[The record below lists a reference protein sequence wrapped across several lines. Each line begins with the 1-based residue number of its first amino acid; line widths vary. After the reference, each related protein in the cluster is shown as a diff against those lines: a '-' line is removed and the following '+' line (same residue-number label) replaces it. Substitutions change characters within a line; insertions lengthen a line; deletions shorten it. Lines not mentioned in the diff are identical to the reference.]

1 MMRRFLAALL
11 AAALLLT
18 LPALAEYRQLQKGDR
33 DTSENWDVFSL
44 QTQLIQLG
52 YLSGTADGDFGSRTE
67 TALKDFQEANGLE
80 ATGIAD
86 VETQKLLFSDQNVA
100 RATPTPAPLI
110 TTAPADGTA
119 DASATAAPADA
130 QAGNDTYIVQQY
142 LYNWGFSDNKPD
154 GKFGNQ
160 TKADLSGF
168 QKYAISDMQQ
178 YTNAQRAAAAAQVT
192 PEPTPAATIF
202 SGEIPMAQ
210 VEDQLMN
217 TIPTDGTLTADWL
230 DYILNGFDPVA
241 SELKNG
247 ETSAEVKRMQR
258 RLKALKYIAAGVDGG
273 YGAHTELAVKYFQKR
288 NGLSESGQCDQ
299 ATLECMYSNA
309 AVESDVYVSKYMA
322 KVSVSDQRVYI
333 YEWTG
338 SDYSNKVHS
347 FVCSTGTTANPTPLG
362 TFQAPGRNGEW
373 YWMADSYVWVRY
385 AFVIDGGIFFHS
397 VLYPTKS
404 GEPTKTSVRNL
415 GKRASHGCIRLSVE
429 DAKWI
434 YDNCY
439 NGMTVV
445 IYE

>member
-192 PEPTPAATIF
+192 RNPPPRPRSFPAKF
-202 SGEIPMAQ
+202 PW
-210 VEDQLMN
+210 
-217 TIPTDGTLTADWL
+217 PRW
-230 DYILNGFDPVA
+230 
-241 SELKNG
+241 
-247 ETSAEVKRMQR
+247 
-258 RLKALKYIAAGVDGG
+258 
-273 YGAHTELAVKYFQKR
+273 
-288 NGLSESGQCDQ
+288 
-299 ATLECMYSNA
+299 
-309 AVESDVYVSKYMA
+309 
-322 KVSVSDQRVYI
+322 
-333 YEWTG
+333 
-338 SDYSNKVHS
+338 
-347 FVCSTGTTANPTPLG
+347 
-362 TFQAPGRNGEW
+362 
-373 YWMADSYVWVRY
+373 
-385 AFVIDGGIFFHS
+385 
-397 VLYPTKS
+397 
-404 GEPTKTSVRNL
+404 KTS
-415 GKRASHGCIRLSVE
+415 
-429 DAKWI
+429 
-434 YDNCY
+434 
-439 NGMTVV
+439 
-445 IYE
+445 